1 MTVPSP
7 QEILCHNFLVLHNI
21 SILRYNNKNNMVWQ
35 KIIYLC
41 RPFATPSPTYLISYG
56 GEEVGLREARAQAL
70 QHEVPEVGGQV
81 GLVVEAGVGA
91 VGGGQAGEALGL
103 PQEGREEHEGDAV
116 QVAGAGLPFARGDVV
131 TGGGGEVFFVTWY
144 KQIRVLCLGICMFS
158 CGKKYQFEGIP
169 ITFNIQINIEWNVS
183 LIMKG

>member
-1 MTVPSP
+1 M
-7 QEILCHNFLVLHNI
+7 
-21 SILRYNNKNNMVWQ
+21 
-35 KIIYLC
+35 C
-41 RPFATPSPTYLISYG
+41 RPFPTHLIGYG

-131 TGGGGEVFFVTWY
+131 SWGGGLQRDFFVTRY
-144 KQIRVLCLGICMFS
+144 KQIRVLCLGI
-158 CGKKYQFEGIP
+158 
-169 ITFNIQINIEWNVS
+169 
-183 LIMKG
+183 